1 MSAAYIDA
9 FLEHLTAAR
18 GVSPKTAEAYAHDA
32 VQFMDYLAGLWGPD
46 RAADFASVTYTL
58 LRRYLATLHQQ
69 HYQRRSMARKL
80 SALRSFFGYL
90 AARGLIEHNP
100 AALIRSPKLEKNLPE
115 FLYSREMEALLAE
128 PDVTT
133 AQGARDRAI
142 LEFLYATGCRR
153 AELVGL
159 NLQALDLEECLAR
172 VIGKRDKERIVYF
185 GEPCREALQAY
196 LGGPREE
203 FLRTAPRRP
212 AGPPAG
218 APRRAASPLAAHE
231 PQPAVFL
238 NRFGGRLS
246 SRSINNLVDKYVLR
260 VGASH
265 HITPHKLRHTFAT
278 HMLDAG
284 ADLRT
289 IQELLGHESLTSTEI
304 YTHVS
309 SAQLKRVYDGAHPL
323 MGKR

>member
-9 FLEHLTAAR
+9 FLEHLTQAR
-18 GVSPKTAEAYAHDA
+18 GMSPKTAEAYAHDA
-32 VQFMDYLAGLWGPD
+32 VQFMDYLADVWGPE
-46 RAADFASVTYTL
+46 RAADFPSVTYNL
-58 LRRYLATLHQQ
+58 LRRYLASLHQQ
-69 HYQRRSMARKL
+69 RYQRRSMARKL
-80 SALRSFFGYL
+80 SSLRSFFGYL

-100 AALIRSPKLEKNLPE
+100 AALIRSPKLDKSLPE

-159 NLQALDLEECLAR
+159 DLAALDLDECSAR

-185 GEPCREALQAY
+185 GEPCQEAFVAY

-203 FLRTAPRRP
+203 LLSRRP

-218 APRRAASPLAAHE
+218 TNGDGGGPAHLRDE
-231 PQPAVFL
+231 PAVFL
-238 NRFGGRLS
+238 NRFGGRLGT
-246 SRSINNLVDKYVLR
+246 RSINSLVEKYVLR

-323 MGKR
+323 MGRD

>member
-9 FLEHLTAAR
+9 FLEHLTDAR

-32 VQFMDYLAGLWGPD
+32 VQFMDYLADVWGPE
-46 RAADFASVTYTL
+46 RAADFASVTYNIV
-58 LRRYLATLHQQ
+58 RRYLATLHQQ

-80 SALRSFFGYL
+80 SSLRSFFGYL
-90 AARGLIEHNP
+90 ASRGLIEHNP
-100 AALIRSPKLEKNLPE
+100 AVLIRSPKLDKSLPE
-115 FLYSREMEALLAE
+115 FLYNREMEGLLSE
-128 PDVTT
+128 PDATT
-133 AQGARDRAI
+133 ALGARDRAI

-159 NLQALDLEECLAR
+159 NLAALDLDEGLAR
-172 VIGKRDKERIVYF
+172 VIGKRDKERIVCF
-185 GEPCREALQAY
+185 GEPCREALLTY

-203 FLRTAPRRP
+203 LQTHAKQ
-212 AGPPAG
+212 
-218 APRRAASPLAAHE
+218 LTE
-231 PQPAVFL
+231 EPAVFL
-238 NRFGGRLS
+238 NRFGGRLGP
-246 SRSINNLVDKYVLR
+246 RAVNNLVEKYVLR

-309 SAQLKRVYDGAHPL
+309 AAQLKRVYDGAHPL
-323 MGKR
+323 MGRD

>member
-1 MSAAYIDA
+1 MSTAYIDA
-9 FLEHLTAAR
+9 FLEHLTDAR

-32 VQFMDYLAGLWGPD
+32 VQFMDFLGEIWGEERAG
-46 RAADFASVTYTL
+46 DFGRVTYTVV
-58 LRRYLATLHQQ
+58 RRYLAALHQQ
-69 HYQRRSMARKL
+69 RYQRRSMSRKL

-90 AARGLIEHNP
+90 AARGLVEHNP
-100 AALIRSPKLEKNLPE
+100 ADLIRSPKLDKSLPE

-128 PDVTT
+128 PDVDT
-133 AQGARDRAI
+133 AAGMRDRAI

-159 NLQALDLEECLAR
+159 TLAAVDLEEGLAR
-172 VIGKRDKERIVYF
+172 VIGKREKERIVYF
-185 GEPCREALQAY
+185 GEPCREALEAY

-203 FLRTAPRRP
+203 LLSQARQAR
-212 AGPPAG
+212 
-218 APRRAASPLAAHE
+218 E
-231 PQPAVFL
+231 EPAVFL
-238 NRFGGRLS
+238 NRFGGPLS
-246 SRSINNLVDKYVLR
+246 ARAVNSIVEKYVLR

-309 SAQLKRVYDGAHPL
+309 AATLKRVYDDAHPL
-323 MGKR
+323 MGRT

>member
-9 FLEHLTAAR
+9 FLEHLTNAR
-18 GVSPKTAEAYAHDA
+18 GVSVRTAEAYAHDA
-32 VQFMDYLAGLWGPD
+32 VQFMDYLADLWGED
-46 RAADFASVTYTL
+46 RAADFGQVTYNV
-58 LRRYLATLHQQ
+58 LRRYLSTLHQQ
-69 HYQRRSMARKL
+69 HYERRSMARKL
-80 SALRSFFGYL
+80 SALRSFFGFL
-90 AARGLIEHNP
+90 AARRLIGHNP
-100 AALIRSPKLEKNLPE
+100 AELIRSPKLDKSLPE
-115 FLYSREMEALLAE
+115 FLYSAEMEALLAE
-128 PDVTT
+128 PDTAT

-159 NLQALDLEECLAR
+159 DLGRLDLEEGTAR

-185 GEPCREALQAY
+185 GAPCAAALEMY
-196 LGGPREE
+196 LHGPREE
-203 FLRTAPRRP
+203 LLQQAKRV
-212 AGPPAG
+212 
-218 APRRAASPLAAHE
+218 SE
-231 PQPAVFL
+231 QPAVFL

-246 SRSINNLVDKYVLR
+246 GRSVSNLVEKYVLR

-309 SAQLKRVYDGAHPL
+309 AAGLKRVYDEAHPL
-323 MGKR
+323 MGRR